1 MAACK
6 EAKKKKRKLNS
17 SEWWAMDTYRFHSS
31 SFQAV
36 ENCNGKNCSNPDC
49 STVSSPVSWWGQIWR
64 HRTHLPCWWNYAAL
78 NSCTW
83 LEVASGKQTV
93 LHVMSALECPCQSKG
108 GGILNDPSCWL
119 TLDVRWRGVSK
130 KSCFF
135 CLFFLKLMVS
145 AMPFPVN
152 RDSASPSGMHVQI
165 GLSHMISRGSYS
177 MPFLSIWLAAISMTL
192 MMNAMAKAQMR
203 LFLTH
208 VWRFFFEGWTEM
220 KMKKNR
226 ILKHK

>member
-1 MAACK
+1 M
-6 EAKKKKRKLNS
+6 
-17 SEWWAMDTYRFHSS
+17 
-31 SFQAV
+31 
-36 ENCNGKNCSNPDC
+36 GK
-49 STVSSPVSWWGQIWR
+49 TVPIQ
-64 HRTHLPCWWNYAAL
+64 TAAL
-78 NSCTW
+78 LAHRSLGGDRSEDTGHISPAGETTLLW
-83 LEVASGKQTV
+83 TRALDLK
-93 LHVMSALECPCQSKG
+93 LHQGNRQYYMWALECPCQSKG

-130 KSCFF
+130 KCCFF
-135 CLFFLKLMVS
+135 FVFFLKLMVS